1 MRTIRIGVVGAG
13 TNTVT
18 RHIPNLQAI
27 PGVTIVSVCN
37 RSRESSARVAEQ
49 FGIPTIYDD
58 WQELVAAPDTDAIVI
73 GTWPYLHC
81 RATIAALTAGKH
93 VLCEARMAMN
103 LQEALAMRDAA
114 RARPQLVAQV
124 VPAPYTFGVDATIQ
138 RLIAEQY
145 LGDVLAVNLRDG
157 NRFLDRESPIHWRQ
171 DADLSGYNVLSM
183 GIWYECLMRWVGEAT
198 RVMAMGRVFVKQRRD
213 EHGRLRA
220 VRVPEHL
227 DVIADMACGAQAHLQ
242 FSAVTGHAGPTEVA
256 LFGTAGTL
264 RFTNGELLGAQLSDA
279 ELGAIAIPDR
289 ERGTWRV
296 EAEFIGAIRGEEQV
310 HLTSFESGVK
320 YMAFIEAV
328 AQSLASGTSV
338 PIAF

>member
-1 MRTIRIGVVGAG
+1 MQTIRIGIVGAG
-13 TNTVT
+13 ANTIT
-18 RHIPNLQAI
+18 KHIPNLQAI
-27 PGVTIVSVCN
+27 PGVAIVSVCN
-37 RSRESSARVAEQ
+37 RSRESSARVAER
-49 FGIPTIYDD
+49 FGISTIYND

-81 RATIAALTAGKH
+81 RATIAALMAGKH

-124 VPAPYTFGVDATIQ
+124 VPAPHTLEVDATIQ
-138 RLIAEQY
+138 RLIAEHY
-145 LGDVLAVNLRDG
+145 LGDVLAINVRDG

-171 DADLSGYNVLSM
+171 DIDLSGHNVLNL

-213 EHGRLRA
+213 EHAQLRA
-220 VRVPEHL
+220 MGIPEHL

-242 FSAVTGHAGPTEVA
+242 FSAVTGHAGPTEVT
-256 LFGTAGTL
+256 LFGSTGTL
-264 RFTNGELLGAQLSDA
+264 RFINGELLGAQLNDS
-279 ELGAIAIPDR
+279 ELGAIAIPDLEQR
-289 ERGTWRV
+289 RWRV
-296 EAEFIGAIRGEEQV
+296 EAEFIGAIRGEEQIR
-310 HLTSFESGVK
+310 LTSFETGVK

-328 AQSLASGTSV
+328 AQSMATCTSV
-338 PIAF
+338 PVAF